1 MPKTNINLVPEEII
15 QERKFKSA
23 RKSFLY
29 VGVGLLIL
37 SIVSVVVIYALF
49 TVQKSHINKLEDT
62 KKDVISKISKLKTTE
77 ERILV
82 LGIRAELIGNIM
94 SKRSNY
100 SNLLEELKLVVP
112 SQVEVSSLSVEG
124 ETVKL
129 QGKANNYNELT
140 KFTRSLK
147 QKDRNKVFVDAEISN
162 ISLNSSDGTVTYNI
176 NALINTKGLIN
187 PNFLSS
193 PVNASKPSIEETTS
207 NNSAT
212 NVPDGSKSR

>member
-1 MPKTNINLVPEEII
+1 MPKTNINLVPKEII

-23 RKSFLY
+23 RKNFLY
-29 VGVGLLIL
+29 VGFSIVLLSVISVGVVYSLLI
-37 SIVSVVVIYALF
+37 
-49 TVQKSHINKLEDT
+49 TQKSHINNLENS
-62 KKDVISKISKLKTTE
+62 KNNIISKIVELKSTE

-112 SQVEVSSLSVEG
+112 SQVEISSLSVEG
-124 ETVKL
+124 ETVRL

-147 QKDRNKVFVDAEISN
+147 QKDKNKVFVDAEISN
-162 ISLNSSDGTVTYNI
+162 ISLNGSDGTVTYNI
-176 NALINTKGLIN
+176 NAFINTKGLIN
-187 PNFLSS
+187 PSFVSLPIGTST
-193 PVNASKPSIEETTS
+193 PSTKETTS
-207 NNSAT
+207 NKLAPEITDEVN
-212 NVPDGSKSR
+212 